1 MYTQML
7 EYTYTHT
14 CINIHE
20 RAQAA
25 EVPRGE
31 PRTGPWSPTAILVV
45 IFSPLTSRAAPPNTP
60 ICTFE
65 KNSPK
70 LPKSVCTDG
79 CVLLLLLLLRPGRGR
94 PLSLHPG
101 GEKHFSPF

>member
-7 EYTYTHT
+7 EYTYTQT
-14 CINIHE
+14 YINIHE
-20 RAQAA
+20 RVQAA
-25 EVPRGE
+25 EVPRGK
-31 PRTGPWSPTAILVV
+31 PRTVPWSPTAILVV

-70 LPKSVCTDG
+70 TTKICMY
-79 CVLLLLLLLRPGRGR
+79 
-94 PLSLHPG
+94 
-101 GEKHFSPF
+101 